1 MGKVSKYIWIWDYKD
16 NNYPMQFFIG
26 ARGDGKTYGAL
37 DGARLNYLDSG
48 NKFIFSRLTIKE
60 QKQITAK
67 STSAK
72 GNPFKKINKIAILGN
87 GDDLISSITEFEISE
102 KNKLVQTGKEYGYAC
117 SLVDICDVR
126 GMDFDDVTDWII
138 DDFIPEKH
146 KRLPK
151 GLGDALLNGYETI
164 NRDREDDGREALR
177 VWGLANANDIYNP
190 IFKELGLVSVCEKA
204 IREGRSDV
212 YLKDRGIAIHLLG
225 DSKELVECRKKRA
238 ITKISKGTQF
248 SEMAFENEFAYND
261 FSCVRKMALKGFRPF
276 VELTYKRKKIYI
288 YGREDGVFYMCHS
301 HGKGCVSYNLDTEM
315 GQSAFF
321 LDWGV
326 RLMDAARYGR
336 MFFEKYTYYD
346 LIVNYKKRFSLK

>member
-1 MGKVSKYIWIWDYKD
+1 MGKVSKYIWVWDYKD

-26 ARGDGKTYGAL
+26 GRGDGKTYGAL

-72 GNPFKKINKIAILGN
+72 GNPFKKINKKEGCNIAILGN

-138 DDFIPEKH
+138 DEFVPEKH

-212 YLKDRGIAIHLLG
+212 YLKDRGIAIHLLE
-225 DSKELVECRKKRA
+225 DSKELVESRKKRA

-261 FSCVRKMALKGFRPF
+261 FSNVAFRKVTGYRPIVALDNFTIYAQKGDGRLYISYTPAKCPKLDGTKENELLLFKKKYSQRLYNCF
-276 VELTYKRKKIYI
+276 VNNRITFE
-288 YGREDGVFYMCHS
+288 
-301 HGKGCVSYNLDTEM
+301 SYEIK
-315 GQSAFF
+315 
-321 LDWGV
+321 
-326 RLMDAARYGR
+326 ARIL
-336 MFFEKYTYYD
+336 EII
-346 LIVNYKKRFSLK
+346 L